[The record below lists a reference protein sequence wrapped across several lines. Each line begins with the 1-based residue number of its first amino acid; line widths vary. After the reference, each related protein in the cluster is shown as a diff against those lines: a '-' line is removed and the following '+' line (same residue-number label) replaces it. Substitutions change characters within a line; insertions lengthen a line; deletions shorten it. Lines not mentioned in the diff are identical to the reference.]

1 MNKFNCTLPW
11 IVQQKIKLC
20 PILDKNRKESYAD
33 IVTTWHD
40 SYQLYEDKCPKM
52 PKCKRSIYK
61 MDISMT
67 QRNDLFKFRKS
78 HLEIELNNPNILT
91 IIDDYSYDLQSF
103 IGEVGGT
110 LGLFLGMSMFSF
122 IEFIEYVLRKL
133 CSINIH

>member
-1 MNKFNCTLPW
+1 MTQEKFE
-11 IVQQKIKLC
+11 LC
-20 PILDKNRKESYAD
+20 PIIDKNRNQSYAD

-40 SYQLYEDKCPKM
+40 NYHLNENICPKM

-61 MDISMT
+61 MDKST
-67 QRNDLFKFRKS
+67 TKRNDFHKS
-78 HLEIELNNPNILT
+78 RLEIKLNNPNILT
-91 IIDDYSYDLQSF
+91 IVDDYSYDLQSF

>member
-1 MNKFNCTLPW
+1 M
-11 IVQQKIKLC
+11 C
-20 PILDKNRKESYAD
+20 PILDKNRKESYSD
-33 IVTTWHD
+33 IVTTWYD
-40 SYQLYEDKCPKM
+40 NYQLNEDKCPKM

-61 MDISMT
+61 MDKST
-67 QRNDLFKFRKS
+67 TKRNDFHKS
-78 HLEIELNNPNILT
+78 RLEIKLNNPNILT
-91 IIDDYSYDLQSF
+91 IVDDYSYDLQSF